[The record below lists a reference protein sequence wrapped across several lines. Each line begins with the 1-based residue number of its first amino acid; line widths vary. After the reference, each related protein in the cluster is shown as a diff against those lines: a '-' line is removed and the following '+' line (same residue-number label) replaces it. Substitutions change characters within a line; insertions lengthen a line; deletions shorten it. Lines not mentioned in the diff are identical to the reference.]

1 MTRLS
6 VQHLAQIDRAQVDF
20 GDLTLLVGPQASGKS
35 VFLQLFK
42 LLKDHGPITRTL
54 KRYGYSFEADV
65 PSHVGDALLVLMF
78 GEGMGNIWTDR
89 TQVRMDGRSA
99 ELEALRLG
107 NGRDEE
113 SVFFVPAQ
121 RALTLDQGRPRSFE
135 SFEALDPFVVK
146 SFSEKLRR
154 LMEQGLGGKDNQLFP
169 IKSRLKE
176 VLRDRI
182 DESIFHGARVSQQVH
197 DLKKRI
203 VINVGEATLPYMA
216 WSAGQREFMPLLFS
230 LYWLMPSAGADR
242 RKGVDWVIIEE
253 PEMGLHPQAIQSVL
267 LICLELMH
275 RGYRVVISTHSPLFL
290 EAAWAIRTLQ
300 SHGRPGEDLMAL
312 FDLPNSPG
320 MRDVFASALKEKSL
334 RSFYFHPGEGGG
346 VSTRDISSL
355 DPLDDDERVADW
367 GGLTLF
373 SSRASEVIIAGD
385 SNKDDEFSASACD
398 CCGTRLAGARHHCVI
413 LGKSASE

>member
-1 MTRLS
+1 MKQLH
-6 VQHLAQIDRAQVDF
+6 VEQLAQIRKADVEF

-42 LLKDHGPITRTL
+42 LVKDHGPITKTL
-54 KRYGYSFEADV
+54 KRYGYSYEPGATESTSD
-65 PSHVGDALLVLMF
+65 PLLTLMF
-78 GEGMGNIWTDR
+78 GEGMGAIWR
-89 TQVRMDGRSA
+89 KESRVKPDGKLVDLSG
-99 ELEALRLG
+99 LRKG
-107 NGRDEE
+107 NGKDQE

-121 RALTLDQGRPRSFE
+121 RVLTLDQGRPRSYE
-135 SFEALDPFVVK
+135 SFAALDPFVVK
-146 SFSEKLRR
+146 SFSEHLRR
-154 LMEQGLGGKDNQLFP
+154 LMEKGLGGQDNQLFP

-182 DESIFHGARVSQQVH
+182 DDSIFHGATVTQEVH

-203 VINVGEATLPYMA
+203 VINAGGATLPYMA

-230 LYWLMPSAGADR
+230 LYWLMPSAGSAR
-242 RKGVDWVIIEE
+242 RKGVDWVVIEE

-275 RGYRVVISTHSPLFL
+275 RGYKVVISTHSPLLL

-300 SHGRPGEDLMAL
+300 DNKGTPEALFEL

-320 MRDVFASALKEKSL
+320 MRDVFGAVLFDKVVK
-334 RSFYFHPGEGGG
+334 SFYFEPGEKG

-355 DPLDDDERVADW
+355 DPFSEDDFIADW
-367 GGLTLF
+367 GGITQF
-373 SSRASEVIIAGD
+373 SSRASDVISRLMQEA
-385 SNKDDEFSASACD
+385 DE
-398 CCGTRLAGARHHCVI
+398 
-413 LGKSASE
+413 

>member
-1 MTRLS
+1 MTQLS
-6 VQHLAQIDRAQVDF
+6 VEHLAEIDRAEVEFD
-20 GDLTLLVGPQASGKS
+20 DLTLLVGPQASGKS

-42 LLKDHGPITRTL
+42 LLQDHGPIVKTL
-54 KRYGYSFEADV
+54 KRYGYSYEADA
-65 PSHVGDALLVLMF
+65 HGENGDPLLTLMF
-78 GEGMGNIWTDR
+78 GEGMGGIWSEQTR
-89 TQVRMDGRSA
+89 VTMDGEAA
-99 ELEALRLG
+99 ELGVLRGG
-107 NGRDEE
+107 NAREEE

-121 RALTLDQGRPRSFE
+121 RVLTLDQGRPRSYE
-135 SFEALDPFVVK
+135 SFDALDPFVVK

-176 VLRDRI
+176 VLRERI
-182 DESIFHGARVSQQVH
+182 DASIFHGARVSQQVH

-230 LYWLMPSAGADR
+230 LYWLMPSAGAAR

-275 RGYRVVISTHSPLFL
+275 RGYKVVISTHTPLLL

-300 SHGRPGEDLMAL
+300 QHGGVDDLLEL
-312 FDLPNSPG
+312 FELPTSPG
-320 MRDVFASALKEKSL
+320 LREVFGSVLGDKTL
-334 RSFYFHPGEGGG
+334 RSFYFHPEATGG
-346 VSTRDISSL
+346 VNTRDISSL
-355 DPLDDDERVADW
+355 DPLDDDDLVADW

-373 SSRASEVIIAGD
+373 SSRASEVISRVMQG
-385 SNKDDEFSASACD
+385 
-398 CCGTRLAGARHHCVI
+398 GAMNDPAEH
-413 LGKSASE
+413 LS

>member
-1 MTRLS
+1 MTQLS
-6 VQHLAQIDRAQVDF
+6 VEHLAQIDRAEVEF

-42 LLKDHGPITRTL
+42 LLQDHGPIVKTL
-54 KRYGYSFEADV
+54 KRYGYSYEADAHGENDD
-65 PSHVGDALLVLMF
+65 PLLTLMF
-78 GEGMGNIWTDR
+78 GEGMGAIWSEQTR
-89 TQVRMDGRSA
+89 VVLDGKAA
-99 ELEALRLG
+99 ELEALRG
-107 NGRDEE
+107 SNAREEE

-121 RALTLDQGRPRSFE
+121 RVLTLDQGRPRSYE

-176 VLRDRI
+176 VLRERI
-182 DESIFHGARVSQQVH
+182 DASIFHGARVSQQVH

-230 LYWLMPSAGADR
+230 LYWLMPSAGAAR
-242 RKGVDWVIIEE
+242 RKGVEWVIIEE

-275 RGYRVVISTHSPLFL
+275 RGYRVVISTHSPLLL

-300 SHGRPGEDLMAL
+300 QHGGVDDLLEL

-320 MRDVFASALKEKSL
+320 MREVFGSVLGDKTL
-334 RSFYFHPGEGGG
+334 RSFYFHPEATGG
-346 VSTRDISSL
+346 VKTRDISSL
-355 DPLDDDERVADW
+355 DPLDDDDLVADW

-373 SSRASEVIIAGD
+373 SSRASEVISRVMQGGD
-385 SNKDDEFSASACD
+385 E
-398 CCGTRLAGARHHCVI
+398 
-413 LGKSASE
+413 